1 MIGVVFL
8 CPEGGSKVTKED
20 YLKYLKKLMETITEM
35 ADDCVNVEQ
44 SCQLLWLQKDVMREI
59 YLFTG
64 DTKDGIVERKPFRID
79 RDRD

>member
-1 MIGVVFL
+1 
-8 CPEGGSKVTKED
+8 
-20 YLKYLKKLMETITEM
+20 M

-59 YLFTG
+59 YLFDG